1 MELEDSRNTW
11 TSGGTMIRKLKLEN
25 IIANGFRIVFILIA
39 VALTYFIFT
48 TSPNVKFP
56 LMLHKLSMVTVAAIV
71 GYFLDYILFPNFR
84 PSDLAK
90 RIEDNPY
97 PEDGFLQMTGLC
109 NLRRAVIIV
118 GMIIGVSQ
126 GV

>member
-1 MELEDSRNTW
+1 
-11 TSGGTMIRKLKLEN
+11 MIRNLNREN
-25 IIANGFRIVFILIA
+25 LYARCFRFVFVLIA
-39 VALTYFIFT
+39 LGLVYFIFS

-56 LMLHKLSMVTVAAIV
+56 LMLHKLSMVTVAAII

-84 PSDLAK
+84 PGDLAK
-90 RIEDNPY
+90 VIEDEKY
-97 PEDGFLQMTGLC
+97 PTRGLYQLVGMC
-109 NLRRAVIIV
+109 NIRRAIIIV